1 MYEEYWGLKEKPFEN
16 TPDPKFLYYSP
27 QHEEALARMFYVV
40 RESKGAGML
49 TGVYGCGKTVLGRV
63 LLAELQREIYKVAFI
78 TNPRLDDVELLRMIS
93 YNLGSPELPTR
104 KTDIL
109 ITLEK
114 ILVNNVKDGK
124 KTVVLID
131 ESHTIEDKNVYEEIR
146 LLLNFQLEDKFL
158 LTILL
163 IGQPELKEKVEANKQ
178 LLQRIA
184 MRYHLEPLSR
194 EETFNYIN
202 HRLKIAG
209 GEKLE
214 FAPGSYR
221 LIHERAGGIP
231 RRINQICD
239 MCLFTGY
246 GKKVKLI
253 SEEIV
258 QEAIEG
264 LER

>member
-49 TGVYGCGKTVLGRV
+49 TGVYGCGKTILGRA
-63 LLAELQREIYKVAFI
+63 LLTELEKEVYKVAFI
-78 TNPRLDDVELLRMIS
+78 SNPRLDDIELLRMIS
-93 YNLGSPELPTR
+93 YHLGSSELPVR

-114 ILVNNVKDGK
+114 ILVNNIKDGK
-124 KTVVLID
+124 KTVIFID
-131 ESHTIEDKNVYEEIR
+131 EAHAIEDKNVYEEIR
-146 LLLNFQLEDKFL
+146 LLLNFQMEDKFL

-163 IGQPELKEKVEANKQ
+163 LGQPELKEKVEANKQ

-184 MRYHLEPLSR
+184 MRYHLEALNR
-194 EETFNYIN
+194 EEMVNYIS

-209 GEKLE
+209 GTNIEIDTSAL
-214 FAPGSYR
+214 R
-221 LIHERAGGIP
+221 LIYERSGGIP

-239 MCLFTGY
+239 MSLVTGY
-246 GKKVKLI
+246 SKKVNTVTE
-253 SEEIV
+253 SV
-258 QEAIEG
+258 VREAIETI
-264 LER
+264 EH